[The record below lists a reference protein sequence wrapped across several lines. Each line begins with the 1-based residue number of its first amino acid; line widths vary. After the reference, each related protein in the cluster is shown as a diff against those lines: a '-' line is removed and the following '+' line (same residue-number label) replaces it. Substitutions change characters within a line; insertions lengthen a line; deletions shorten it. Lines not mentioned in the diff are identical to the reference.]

1 MIAPVLVPKIRS
13 KIFIEAAANE
23 TSISLDGSYCLP
35 VTDGSGRDRAS

>member
-1 MIAPVLVPKIRS
+1 MIAGAGAKNQV

-23 TSISLDGSYCLP
+23 TSISLDGSYRLP